1 MSRWVEKGQ
10 KNLRLYISSCAWA
23 MSSTAYITKI
33 WIQKKQWEY
42 DNVMT
47 KRLKIKLN
55 YLDNFNETI
64 KFTKGYYVVHLP
76 CKTCK
81 YGRCDNLTNTEASA
95 WTKFDNDP
103 ALEAE

>member
-1 MSRWVEKGQ
+1 MGGKGTKESKAIHQ
-10 KNLRLYISSCAWA
+10 LLCMGAVQYSLYHKNLDP
-23 MSSTAYITKI
+23 K
-33 WIQKKQWEY
+33 KKQWEY

-55 YLDNFNETI
+55 CLDNFNETI